1 MLSEQYNLN
10 DPEERTSFHNET
22 AKRLAQ
28 IEEVLE
34 RNNYIEAVSNLY
46 HIDKAGLTDLVHKY
60 GIAGVPRSEIVEREE
75 RRAEHESR
83 AADPAKN
90 KPMKLLLT
98 WMVNEPGLF
107 QKLDGIIDETCFE
120 DGVYRVVADKLYS
133 QYRENG
139 RVELIASAQLKSAYK
154 KYEKVS
160 TRSGFTAEQVA
171 AMILRNAGITD
182 VTIRPIAGDLTDN
195 YNPKD
200 HTLNLSQNVY
210 GSRSIAAIGVA
221 AHECGHAIQHAEGY
235 APLGFRSAIVPVV
248 SIGSTL
254 SWPLIQIGLLIPRL
268 DVCITLGILLFSLVV
283 VFQFVTLPV
292 EFNASG
298 RAIAILRNGG
308 FMTEEEL
315 GGAKRVL
322 TAAALTYVAAMVT
335 AILQLVRLLLLT
347 NRRR

>member
-1 MLSEQYNLN
+1 M
-10 DPEERTSFHNET
+10 P
-22 AKRLAQ
+22 
-28 IEEVLE
+28 
-34 RNNYIEAVSNLY
+34 YIYWDSTYILVVIGAV
-46 HIDKAGLTDLVHKY
+46 IC
-60 GIAGVPRSEIVEREE
+60 
-75 RRAEHESR
+75 
-83 AADPAKN
+83 
-90 KPMKLLLT
+90 M
-98 WMVNEPGLF
+98 
-107 QKLDGIIDETCFE
+107 
-120 DGVYRVVADKLYS
+120 
-133 QYRENG
+133 
-139 RVELIASAQLKSAYK
+139 IASARVKTTFNKYSAY
-154 KYEKVS
+154 
-160 TRSGFTAEQVA
+160 RSMSGMTGAQAAER
-171 AMILRNAGITD
+171 ILHDAGIYD
-182 VTIRPIAGDLTDN
+182 VQVGHISGNLTDH
-195 YNPKD
+195 YNPK
-200 HTLNLSQNVY
+200 TKVLNLSDSVY
-210 GSRSIAAIGVA
+210 GSTSVAAIGVA

-254 SWPLIQIGLLIPRL
+254 SWPLILIGLLIPRL

>member
-1 MLSEQYNLN
+1 M
-10 DPEERTSFHNET
+10 
-22 AKRLAQ
+22 A
-28 IEEVLE
+28 
-34 RNNYIEAVSNLY
+34 
-46 HIDKAGLTDLVHKY
+46 
-60 GIAGVPRSEIVEREE
+60 
-75 RRAEHESR
+75 
-83 AADPAKN
+83 
-90 KPMKLLLT
+90 
-98 WMVNEPGLF
+98 
-107 QKLDGIIDETCFE
+107 
-120 DGVYRVVADKLYS
+120 
-133 QYRENG
+133 
-139 RVELIASAQLKSAYK
+139 
-154 KYEKVS
+154 
-160 TRSGFTAEQVA
+160 
-171 AMILRNAGITD
+171 
-182 VTIRPIAGDLTDN
+182 IRPIAGELTDN

-235 APLGFRSAIVPVV
+235 APLSFRSAIVPVV

-254 SWPLIQIGLLIPRL
+254 SWPLIPRL

>member
-1 MLSEQYNLN
+1 MYGFYYDPTYVMVLIGVVICMLASANVNRTFQKYSRIRSHSGMTGREAA
-10 DPEERTSFHNET
+10 ERLLHANGIYDVTVQ
-22 AKRLAQ
+22 R
-28 IEEVLE
+28 V
-34 RNNYIEAVSNLY
+34 
-46 HIDKAGLTDLVHKY
+46 AGNLTDHY
-60 GIAGVPRSEIVEREE
+60 DPR
-75 RRAEHESR
+75 
-83 AADPAKN
+83 N
-90 KPMKLLLT
+90 K
-98 WMVNEPGLF
+98 
-107 QKLDGIIDETCFE
+107 
-120 DGVYRVVADKLYS
+120 
-133 QYRENG
+133 
-139 RVELIASAQLKSAYK
+139 
-154 KYEKVS
+154 
-160 TRSGFTAEQVA
+160 
-171 AMILRNAGITD
+171 
-182 VTIRPIAGDLTDN
+182 
-195 YNPKD
+195 
-200 HTLNLSQNVY
+200 TLNLSDSTYASTSV
-210 GSRSIAAIGVA
+210 AAIGVA

-254 SWPLIQIGLLIPRL
+254 SWPLILIGLLIPRL

>member
-1 MLSEQYNLN
+1 MPYFYFDPTYILVLIGVVLS
-10 DPEERTSFHNET
+10 
-22 AKRLAQ
+22 
-28 IEEVLE
+28 
-34 RNNYIEAVSNLY
+34 
-46 HIDKAGLTDLVHKY
+46 
-60 GIAGVPRSEIVEREE
+60 
-75 RRAEHESR
+75 
-83 AADPAKN
+83 
-90 KPMKLLLT
+90 
-98 WMVNEPGLF
+98 
-107 QKLDGIIDETCFE
+107 
-120 DGVYRVVADKLYS
+120 
-133 QYRENG
+133 
-139 RVELIASAQLKSAYK
+139 LIASAQVKSAYK
-154 KYEKVS
+154 KDEKVS

-182 VTIRPIAGDLTDN
+182 VAIRPIAGELTDN

-235 APLGFRSAIVPVV
+235 VPLSFRSAIVPVV

-254 SWPLIQIGLLIPRL
+254 SWPLILIGLLIPRL
-268 DVCITLGILLFSLVV
+268 DVCITFGIILFSLVV

>member
-1 MLSEQYNLN
+1 MKWENLKGKTITDIIYIKKEMSDMPYFYFDPTYILVLIGVVLS
-10 DPEERTSFHNET
+10 
-22 AKRLAQ
+22 
-28 IEEVLE
+28 
-34 RNNYIEAVSNLY
+34 
-46 HIDKAGLTDLVHKY
+46 
-60 GIAGVPRSEIVEREE
+60 
-75 RRAEHESR
+75 
-83 AADPAKN
+83 
-90 KPMKLLLT
+90 
-98 WMVNEPGLF
+98 
-107 QKLDGIIDETCFE
+107 
-120 DGVYRVVADKLYS
+120 
-133 QYRENG
+133 
-139 RVELIASAQLKSAYK
+139 LIASAQVKSAYK

-171 AMILRNAGITD
+171 A
-182 VTIRPIAGDLTDN
+182 
-195 YNPKD
+195 
-200 HTLNLSQNVY
+200 
-210 GSRSIAAIGVA
+210 
-221 AHECGHAIQHAEGY
+221 
-235 APLGFRSAIVPVV
+235 IVPVV

-254 SWPLIQIGLLIPRL
+254 SWPLILIGLLIPRL

>member
-1 MLSEQYNLN
+1 MPYFYFDPTYILVLIGVVLS
-10 DPEERTSFHNET
+10 
-22 AKRLAQ
+22 
-28 IEEVLE
+28 
-34 RNNYIEAVSNLY
+34 
-46 HIDKAGLTDLVHKY
+46 
-60 GIAGVPRSEIVEREE
+60 
-75 RRAEHESR
+75 
-83 AADPAKN
+83 
-90 KPMKLLLT
+90 
-98 WMVNEPGLF
+98 
-107 QKLDGIIDETCFE
+107 
-120 DGVYRVVADKLYS
+120 
-133 QYRENG
+133 
-139 RVELIASAQLKSAYK
+139 LIASAQVKSAYK

-160 TRSGFTAEQVA
+160 TRSGLTAEQVA

-182 VTIRPIAGDLTDN
+182 VAIRPIAGELTDN
-195 YNPKD
+195 YNPKE

-235 APLGFRSAIVPVV
+235 VPLSFRSAIVPVV

-254 SWPLIQIGLLIPRL
+254 SWPLILIGLLIPRL
-268 DVCITLGILLFSLVV
+268 DVCITFGIILFSLVV

>member
-1 MLSEQYNLN
+1 MPYFYFDPTYILVLIGVVLS
-10 DPEERTSFHNET
+10 
-22 AKRLAQ
+22 
-28 IEEVLE
+28 
-34 RNNYIEAVSNLY
+34 
-46 HIDKAGLTDLVHKY
+46 
-60 GIAGVPRSEIVEREE
+60 
-75 RRAEHESR
+75 
-83 AADPAKN
+83 
-90 KPMKLLLT
+90 
-98 WMVNEPGLF
+98 
-107 QKLDGIIDETCFE
+107 
-120 DGVYRVVADKLYS
+120 
-133 QYRENG
+133 
-139 RVELIASAQLKSAYK
+139 LIASAQVKSAYK

-160 TRSGFTAEQVA
+160 PRSGFTAEQVA

-182 VTIRPIAGDLTDN
+182 VTIRPIAGELTDN

-254 SWPLIQIGLLIPRL
+254 SWPLILIGLLIPRL

>member
-1 MLSEQYNLN
+1 MPYFYFDPTYILVLIGVVLSL
-10 DPEERTSFHNET
+10 
-22 AKRLAQ
+22 
-28 IEEVLE
+28 
-34 RNNYIEAVSNLY
+34 
-46 HIDKAGLTDLVHKY
+46 
-60 GIAGVPRSEIVEREE
+60 
-75 RRAEHESR
+75 
-83 AADPAKN
+83 
-90 KPMKLLLT
+90 M
-98 WMVNEPGLF
+98 
-107 QKLDGIIDETCFE
+107 
-120 DGVYRVVADKLYS
+120 
-133 QYRENG
+133 
-139 RVELIASAQLKSAYK
+139 ASAQVKSAYK

-160 TRSGFTAEQVA
+160 TRAGFTAEQVA

-182 VTIRPIAGDLTDN
+182 VAIRPIAGELTDN

-235 APLGFRSAIVPVV
+235 VPLSFRSAIVPVV

-254 SWPLIQIGLLIPRL
+254 SWPLILIGLLIPRL
-268 DVCITLGILLFSLVV
+268 DVCITIGIILFSLVV

>member
-1 MLSEQYNLN
+1 M
-10 DPEERTSFHNET
+10 
-22 AKRLAQ
+22 
-28 IEEVLE
+28 
-34 RNNYIEAVSNLY
+34 
-46 HIDKAGLTDLVHKY
+46 
-60 GIAGVPRSEIVEREE
+60 VP
-75 RRAEHESR
+75 
-83 AADPAKN
+83 
-90 KPMKLLLT
+90 
-98 WMVNEPGLF
+98 
-107 QKLDGIIDETCFE
+107 
-120 DGVYRVVADKLYS
+120 
-133 QYRENG
+133 
-139 RVELIASAQLKSAYK
+139 
-154 KYEKVS
+154 
-160 TRSGFTAEQVA
+160 
-171 AMILRNAGITD
+171 
-182 VTIRPIAGDLTDN
+182 
-195 YNPKD
+195 
-200 HTLNLSQNVY
+200 
-210 GSRSIAAIGVA
+210 IAAIGVA

-254 SWPLIQIGLLIPRL
+254 SWPLILIGLLIPRL